1 MRYSHGCGDKNTVS
15 SSSNNSDSNNTFRE
29 GDYVLVFL
37 SRRKNWLLKIE
48 KGRQFHTHRGIIDL
62 TSVIGQ
68 EPGSTVQTSLGE
80 TIYIL
85 KPVIK
90 DLVLKSSR
98 KTQVVYPKDLGAI
111 AAWTGISPGKIV
123 VESGTGSGALT
134 IFAANLVRPNGHVY
148 SYDLRPEFQEVAKK
162 NIERAGL
169 GEYITLKQGDA
180 KLGLDVTGADIA
192 LVDVGDPWTLV
203 TSMKNALKGGGTL
216 AAVIPTMN
224 QVEKMTAEL
233 LKQGFVD
240 VESIELIAREIE
252 AREGMTRP
260 AMRMVGHTAYLTF
273 ARKAVKIKETTE
285 TDKDAV
291 EDDFE
296 EDNEDG
302 ENIPQEDEGI
312 HALRLLDTAPEES
325 S

>member
-1 MRYSHGCGDKNTVS
+1 VIKTVS
-15 SSSNNSDSNNTFRE
+15 SSNSNNTIRE
-29 GDYVLVFL
+29 GDYILVFL
-37 SRRKNWLLKIE
+37 SRRKNWLLKVE
-48 KGRQFHTHRGIIDL
+48 KGRQFHTHRGIIDI
-62 TSVIGQ
+62 TSVIGL

-80 TIYIL
+80 TVYIL
-85 KPVIK
+85 RPVIK
-90 DLVLKSSR
+90 DLILKSSR

-111 AAWTGISPGKIV
+111 AAWTGLSSGKIV

-134 IFAANLVRPNGHVY
+134 IFAANLVRPKGHIY

-180 KLGLDVTGADIA
+180 KQGLDVTNADIA

-203 TSMKNALKGGGTL
+203 TPMKNALKGGGTL

-233 LKQGFVD
+233 LRQGFVD

-273 ARKAVKIKETTE
+273 ARKAVKINKTTSEETASN
-285 TDKDAV
+285 DKDTI
-291 EDDFE
+291 
-296 EDNEDG
+296 DNELE
-302 ENIPQEDEGI
+302 ENKDNNDEEENNSQEDEDTPT
-312 HALRLLDTAPEES
+312 LNLLDTVS
-325 S
+325 

>member
-1 MRYSHGCGDKNTVS
+1 M
-15 SSSNNSDSNNTFRE
+15 SSSNNTIHE
-29 GDYVLVFL
+29 GDYILVFL
-37 SRRKNWLLKIE
+37 SRRKNWLLKVE

-62 TSVIGQ
+62 TSVIGL

-80 TIYIL
+80 TVYIL

-111 AAWTGISPGKIV
+111 AAWTGLSPGKIV

-134 IFAANLVRPNGHVY
+134 IFAANLVRPHGHVY

-180 KLGLDVTGADIA
+180 KQGLDVTGADIA

-203 TSMKNALKGGGTL
+203 KPMKNALKGSGTL

-233 LKQGFVD
+233 LRQGFVD

-273 ARKAVKIKETTE
+273 ARKSLKTIETPTE
-285 TDKDAV
+285 KPISHDKDET
-291 EDDFE
+291 EDDAEENGDE
-296 EDNEDG
+296 EDAS
-302 ENIPQEDEGI
+302 QEDEGI
-312 HALRLLDTAPEES
+312 RALRLLDVTPEES

>member
-1 MRYSHGCGDKNTVS
+1 M
-15 SSSNNSDSNNTFRE
+15 SSNNNTIHE
-29 GDYVLVFL
+29 GDYILVFL
-37 SRRKNWLLKIE
+37 SRRKNWLLKVE

-62 TSVIGQ
+62 TSVIGL

-80 TIYIL
+80 TVYIL

-111 AAWTGISPGKIV
+111 AAWTGLSPGKIV

-134 IFAANLVRPNGHVY
+134 IFAANLVRPHGHVY

-180 KLGLDVTGADIA
+180 KQGLDVTGADIA

-203 TSMKNALKGGGTL
+203 KPMKNALKGSGTL

-233 LKQGFVD
+233 LRQGFVD

-273 ARKAVKIKETTE
+273 ARKSLKTTE
-285 TDKDAV
+285 TPTEETTTSHDKD
-291 EDDFE
+291 ET
-296 EDNEDG
+296 EDNDAAE
-302 ENIPQEDEGI
+302 ENGDKEGVSQEDEGI
-312 HALRLLDTAPEES
+312 HALRLLDTTPEEYI
-325 S
+325 

>member
-1 MRYSHGCGDKNTVS
+1 M
-15 SSSNNSDSNNTFRE
+15 SSNNNTIHE
-29 GDYVLVFL
+29 GDYILIFL
-37 SRRKNWLLKIE
+37 SRRKNWLLKVE

-62 TSVIGQ
+62 TSVIGL

-80 TIYIL
+80 TVYIL

-111 AAWTGISPGKIV
+111 AAWTGLSPGKIV

-134 IFAANLVRPNGHVY
+134 IFAANLVRPNGHIY

-180 KLGLDVTGADIA
+180 KQGLDVTGADIA

-203 TSMKNALKGGGTL
+203 KPMKNALKGSGTL

-233 LKQGFVD
+233 LRQGFVD
-240 VESIELIAREIE
+240 VQSIELIEREIE
-252 AREGMTRP
+252 ARVGMTRP

-273 ARKAVKIKETTE
+273 ARKSLKTTE
-285 TDKDAV
+285 TPTEETTTSHDKDET
-291 EDDFE
+291 EDDDTAE
-296 EDNEDG
+296 ENVDK
-302 ENIPQEDEGI
+302 EDEGI
-312 HALRLLDTAPEES
+312 HALRLLDATPEEYS
-325 S
+325 

>member
-1 MRYSHGCGDKNTVS
+1 MIH
-15 SSSNNSDSNNTFRE
+15 E
-29 GDYVLVFL
+29 GDYILVFL
-37 SRRKNWLLKIE
+37 SRRKNWLLKVE

-62 TSVIGQ
+62 TSVIGL

-80 TIYIL
+80 TVYIL

-111 AAWTGISPGKIV
+111 AAWTGLSPGKIV

-134 IFAANLVRPNGHVY
+134 IFAANLVRPHGHVY

-162 NIERAGL
+162 NIERASL

-180 KLGLDVTGADIA
+180 KQGLDVTGADIA

-203 TSMKNALKGGGTL
+203 KPMKNALKGSGTL

-233 LKQGFVD
+233 LRQGFVD

-273 ARKAVKIKETTE
+273 ARKSLKTIETLTEETTSH
-285 TDKDAV
+285 DKDET
-291 EDDFE
+291 EDDHTEENGDE
-296 EDNEDG
+296 EDSSEEDK
-302 ENIPQEDEGI
+302 GI
-312 HALRLLDTAPEES
+312 RALRLLDTAPEES

>member
-1 MRYSHGCGDKNTVS
+1 MH
-15 SSSNNSDSNNTFRE
+15 E
-29 GDYVLVFL
+29 GDYILVFL
-37 SRRKNWLLKIE
+37 SRRKNWLLKVE

-62 TSVIGQ
+62 TSVIGL

-80 TIYIL
+80 TVYIL

-111 AAWTGISPGKIV
+111 AAWTGLSPGKIV

-134 IFAANLVRPNGHVY
+134 IFAANLVRPHGHVY

-180 KLGLDVTGADIA
+180 KQGLDVTGADIA

-203 TSMKNALKGGGTL
+203 KPMKNALKGSGTL

-233 LKQGFVD
+233 LRQGFVD

-273 ARKAVKIKETTE
+273 ARKSLKTIETPTE
-285 TDKDAV
+285 KPISHDKDET
-291 EDDFE
+291 EDDAEENGDE
-296 EDNEDG
+296 EDAS
-302 ENIPQEDEGI
+302 QEDEGI
-312 HALRLLDTAPEES
+312 RALRLLDVTPEES